1 VGSGEINIMNDFEH
15 EVRNIMRENY
25 WLVLSTANKKGVPH
39 SVVMHASDGNMVYVL
54 TGKETLK
61 VRNIL
66 ENKHV
71 AVTIP
76 FRKNFFTPDDKKNPA
91 G

>member
-1 VGSGEINIMNDFEH
+1 
-15 EVRNIMRENY
+15 
-25 WLVLSTANKKGVPH
+25 
-39 SVVMHASDGNMVYVL
+39 MHASDGNIVYIL

-76 FRKNFFTPDDKKNPA
+76 FRKNFFTPDDKKNPT